1 MIIKSKTTGRQQWVS
16 DTTWE
21 EMKFTGIATRF
32 TVISEDT
39 IPTPQ
44 PDNIEVKKNKAAIE
58 QEQKPVEAVGE
69 GDKPKSVTK
78 KKQNEK

>member
-1 MIIKSKTTGRQQWVS
+1 MIIMSKTKGTTQWVS

-21 EMKFTGIATRF
+21 EMKFAGTATRF
-32 TVISEDT
+32 EVISEDT